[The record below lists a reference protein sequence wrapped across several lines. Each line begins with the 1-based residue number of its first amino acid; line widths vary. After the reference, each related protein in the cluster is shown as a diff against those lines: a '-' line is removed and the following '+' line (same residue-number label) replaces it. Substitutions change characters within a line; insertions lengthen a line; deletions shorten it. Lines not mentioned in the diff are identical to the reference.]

1 MAHVSDIDAAIKQI
15 EKEEIDAKRQI
26 QNYEAQI
33 KTLKTKIASL
43 EAQKAKYHTQMSV
56 TLGAVKARAPTQPR
70 GLLSPA
76 PSLPPA
82 DLLVQSHKQKNAS
95 VHKWLVK
102 EQNYTHRGGDL
113 YHKDGKAYKLSVSE
127 NGNHQLKP
135 HVARGT
141 V

>member
-43 EAQKAKYHTQMSV
+43 EAQKATHHKQMSV
-56 TLGAVKARAPTQPR
+56 TLGAIKARAPAQSR
-70 GLLSPA
+70 RFLSPP
-76 PSLPPA
+76 PSLSPA
-82 DLLVQSHKQKNAS
+82 DLLVQSNEQKDAS
-95 VHKWLVK
+95 VHKWLVNDQK
-102 EQNYTHRGGDL
+102 YTHKGGDL